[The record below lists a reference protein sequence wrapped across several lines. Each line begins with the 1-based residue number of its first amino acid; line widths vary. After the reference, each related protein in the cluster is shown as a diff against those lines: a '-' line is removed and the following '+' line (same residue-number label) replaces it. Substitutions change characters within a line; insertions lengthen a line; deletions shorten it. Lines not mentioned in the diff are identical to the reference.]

1 MITMNKPSKMATP
14 PRGKSVVAMTP
25 DERIAD
31 MQAFGREIRE
41 SKKTAQE
48 FLIRAGI
55 LNKKGALAKPYRD

>member
-1 MITMNKPSKMATP
+1 MTKPKKIASSLHNKAL
-14 PRGKSVVAMTP
+14 VVMTP

-41 SKKTAQE
+41 SKQTAQE

-55 LNKKGALAKPYRD
+55 LNKKGVLAKPYRG